1 MLRHVPARSEQTS
14 FPNTLTKVISDALRE
29 AAIAPTLS
37 EALDC
42 AGAALCSIANLAR
55 IEPSAPQ
62 PPAVDMRAIESLC
75 VAQNTANE
83 TLRVLD
89 RLACLLES
97 IARLARD
104 SDDAIEA
111 LACIGAEIIDAE
123 IDRVDAVFTHLSH
136 CELSTEVCHG
146 Q

>member
-29 AAIAPTLS
+29 AATAPTLS

-42 AGAALCSIANLAR
+42 AGAALCSIASLAR
-55 IEPSAPQ
+55 VEPSAPQ
-62 PPAVDMRAIESLC
+62 PPTVDRRAIESLC
-75 VAQNTANE
+75 IAQNTANE

-89 RLACLLES
+89 RLACLFES
-97 IARLARD
+97 IASLTRD
-104 SDDAIEA
+104 TDDAAGE
-111 LACIGAEIIDAE
+111 LACIGSEIIGAE
-123 IDRVDAVFTHLSH
+123 IDRVDAVFTHLPH